1 MSPYKDPEK
10 AKEYAREAMKRQ
22 RQGITE
28 NRVVIPKN
36 VIPAVIP
43 KLGKTMPSGGRV
55 TPALLDALTD
65 KTKRQKLERIVE
77 ALGRRDLGGEV
88 RFGVNGVTFLEI
100 EELLETTT

>member
-1 MSPYKDPEK
+1 MPLSKEK
-10 AKEYAREAMKRQ
+10 QAEYQKERRRQ
-22 RQGITE
+22 LGITQPI
-28 NRVVIPKN
+28 VIP
-36 VIPAVIP
+36 
-43 KLGKTMPSGGRV
+43 KTMPSGGRV